1 MNLDLL
7 RSRRRSLRRSKAQLG
22 VGKQQAAKLN
32 RNALSACG
40 DSARDTA
47 ASQAHD
53 RELNTQELS
62 SLCTAAKAIANEVVG
77 IEAHSVVSRWLV
89 LGLSVV
95 ASVIFLGDPGSWT

>member
-1 MNLDLL
+1 MV
-7 RSRRRSLRRSKAQLG
+7 QGTG

-53 RELNTQELS
+53 RELDPQELNL
-62 SLCTAAKAIANEVVG
+62 LCSAAKAIADEVVQ
-77 IEAHSVVSRWLV
+77 SR
-89 LGLSVV
+89 GGQSN
-95 ASVIFLGDPGSWT
+95 PGPRL